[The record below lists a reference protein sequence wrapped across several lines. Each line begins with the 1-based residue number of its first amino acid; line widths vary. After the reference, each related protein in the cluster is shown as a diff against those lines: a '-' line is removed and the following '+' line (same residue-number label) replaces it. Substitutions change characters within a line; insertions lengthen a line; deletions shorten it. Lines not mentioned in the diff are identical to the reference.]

1 MKISRSNPVHKE
13 KTQHETH
20 VTCIGRSRYFPEY
33 SSDSNDC
40 IRRYAQWHQLQRN
53 RLQTV
58 TVQLDL
64 QKRNAT
70 HNIVGEQG
78 L

>member
-1 MKISRSNPVHKE
+1 MKVSRSNPIHKE

-20 VTCIGRSRYFPEY
+20 ATRFGRSRSFPEY
-33 SSDSNDC
+33 SSDSDDC
-40 IRRYAQWHQLQRN
+40 IRRYAQRHQLQRD
-53 RLQTV
+53 RLQAV

-70 HNIVGEQG
+70 HNIVGERRS
-78 L
+78 